1 MKLVVGFATAGRG
14 DLMPKVIEK
23 LSQQLRRPDAVY
35 VCPASDADYDP
46 TRNAGFSIP
55 IEVVKGNRGLPAQ
68 RNAIMRAATDADVI
82 VFFDDD
88 FVADRFFL
96 QETEALLKRSQD
108 AVMLTGDVL
117 ADGANGPGIGYEEA
131 CGLVDQQGALPD
143 EKLENVFNAYGCNMV
158 VRMAPVR
165 ERDVWFDETL
175 PLYGWW
181 EDVDFSRRMAPFGG
195 IVKTNRLRGVHMGSK
210 SGRTPGQKLGYSQ
223 VANIVYMMQ
232 KGSIPTGVGLV
243 RISRNVLA
251 NALRQ
256 FKPEPW
262 ADRRGRFLGNLK
274 AIGDCLKAPAN
285 PQNVLKL

>member
-1 MKLVVGFATAGRG
+1 MKIVVGFATAGRG

-23 LSQQLRRPDAVY
+23 LSQQLRQPDAIY

-46 TRNAGFSIP
+46 SKNTGFAIP

-68 RNAIMRAATDADVI
+68 RNAIMKAVTDADAI

-96 QETEALLKRSQD
+96 QEVEAFLENRPGV
-108 AVMLTGDVL
+108 VMLTGDVL
-117 ADGANGPGIGYEEA
+117 ADGINGPGISYEDA
-131 CGLVDQQGALPD
+131 CQRVDQQGELPD
-143 EKLENVFNAYGCNMV
+143 ERIENVFNAYGCNMV
-158 VRMAPVR
+158 VRMQPAR
-165 ERDVWFDETL
+165 EWGIWFDETL

-181 EDVDFSRRMAPFGG
+181 EDVDFSRRMAPYGG
-195 IVKTNRLRGVHMGSK
+195 IIKTNRLRGVHMGSK

-232 KGSIPTGVGLV
+232 KGSIPTDVGLV
-243 RISRNVLA
+243 RISRNVIA
-251 NALRQ
+251 NAIKQ

-262 ADRRGRFLGNLK
+262 ADRRGRFIGNMK
-274 AIGDCLKAPAN
+274 AIGDCLKAPAD
-285 PQNVLKL
+285 PQKALKL